1 MSSTPSL
8 VGRAFLA
15 VGLMIGFYILAVVI
29 AGALL
34 YIPYAGWTYAGKLH
48 ANLIFFCVVGAGTIF
63 WAILPRPDRFIP
75 PGPALHPKDHP
86 KLFEVLAGIATATQ
100 QDMPS
105 EVYLTAEVNAWVM
118 DRGGMMGFGS
128 RRVMGLGLSL
138 LQVLSVSQLRAVVAH
153 EFGHFHGGDTKLGPW
168 IYKTRAAI
176 GRTLEGLA
184 ECSSLLQKPFLW
196 YGKAFLRMTHAVSRR
211 QEFTADTLAA
221 CIVGSRPLIEGLKL
235 TYGAAYAFD
244 AYWLNEVAPVLK
256 YGFHP
261 PLAEGF
267 RRYLASPRI
276 AAAISTS
283 LDRELAEGETNSY
296 DTHPPLRARI
306 AALEPQSDRE
316 TPEPDLPA
324 VSLLGEIPRLETQ
337 LINTISAE
345 PAAQTSQLVAWDDV
359 GEKIWAPTWE
369 AYAGEYSKVL
379 SGITPRTLP
388 QLARNL
394 DSFSQRLRESDGA
407 DLAAEERRKQASA
420 TLGVALAVALSR
432 NGWELHVF
440 PGEDAVCERNGTL
453 MKPFDMVPK
462 LASGELTAEAWQD
475 FSGVAGIADL
485 DLGGETIM
493 PQEASS
499 DQRAL

>member
-1 MSSTPSL
+1 
-8 VGRAFLA
+8 
-15 VGLMIGFYILAVVI
+15 
-29 AGALL
+29 
-34 YIPYAGWTYAGKLH
+34 
-48 ANLIFFCVVGAGTIF
+48 
-63 WAILPRPDRFIP
+63 
-75 PGPALHPKDHP
+75 
-86 KLFEVLAGIATATQ
+86 
-100 QDMPS
+100 
-105 EVYLTAEVNAWVM
+105 M
-118 DRGGMMGFGS
+118 DRGGMMGFRS

-168 IYKTRAAI
+168 IYKTRDAI

-184 ECSSLLQKPFLW
+184 ECSSLLQKLFLW
-196 YGKAFLRMTHAVSRR
+196 YGKAFLRITHAISRR

-221 CIVGSRPLIEGLKL
+221 RVVGSHPLIEGLKL

-244 AYWLNEVAPVLK
+244 AYWLNEVAPVLR

-283 LDRELAEGETNSY
+283 LDRELAEGETHPY

-306 AALEPQSDRE
+306 AALLNRSDRE
-316 TPEPDLPA
+316 TPEHDLPA
-324 VSLLGEIPRLETQ
+324 MSLLDGIPRLETQ
-337 LINTISAE
+337 LIKTISAE
-345 PAAQTSQLVAWDDV
+345 AAAQTSQLVAWDDV
-359 GEKIWAPTWE
+359 GGKIWAPTWE
-369 AYAGEYSKVL
+369 AYAGEYTKVL

-394 DSFSQRLRESDGA
+394 DPFSERLRESDGA
-407 DLAAEERRKQASA
+407 DLPAEERRKQASA

-432 NGWELHVF
+432 NGWQLYVF
-440 PGEDAVCERNGTL
+440 PGEDAVCARNGTL
-453 MKPFDMVPK
+453 IKPFDIVPQ

-475 FSGVAGIADL
+475 FSVVAEIADL

-499 DQRAL
+499 DQRALCVADR